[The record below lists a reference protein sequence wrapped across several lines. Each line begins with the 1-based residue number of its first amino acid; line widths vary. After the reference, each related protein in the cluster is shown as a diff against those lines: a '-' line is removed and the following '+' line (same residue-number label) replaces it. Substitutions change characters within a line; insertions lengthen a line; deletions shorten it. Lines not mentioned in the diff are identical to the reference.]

1 MKEFLPKVKELI
13 ESDEIEVRPL
23 ERKNEALKMCEDLKD
38 FSISREKVSWGI
50 PYPGDESQTIYV
62 WVEALLNY
70 WTAVRGKGLWPADL
84 HIIGK
89 DILKFHAIYWP
100 ALLLAAGE
108 ELPKKIFVHGFF
120 TVDGEKMSKTVGNVI
135 DPNEL
140 VKEFGVEATR
150 YLLLSQF
157 SFGRDGDISIEKLKK
172 DYNSDLANGLG
183 NLVNRLKKVEV
194 KSFKEVEPD
203 LENLDFYGVLEEVK
217 SGIRKVDRFLDKEEP
232 WKKNDDS
239 IWAKAW
245 EDLFRVAVLLKP
257 FMPET
262 AEKILKQEKVFFEKK

>member
-1 MKEFLPKVKELI
+1 
-13 ESDEIEVRPL
+13 
-23 ERKNEALKMCEDLKD
+23 
-38 FSISREKVSWGI
+38 
-50 PYPGDESQTIYV
+50 
-62 WVEALLNY
+62 VEGLLNY
-70 WTAVRGKGLWPADL
+70 WTAVRGKDLWPADL

-120 TVDGEKMSKTVGNVI
+120 TVSGDKMSKTVGNVI
-135 DPNEL
+135 DPNDL
-140 VKEFGVEATR
+140 IKEFGVPATR

-157 SFGRDGDISIEKLKK
+157 VFGSDGDISLEKLKK

-194 KSFKEVEPD
+194 KSFKEVSPS
-203 LENLDFYGVLEEVK
+203 LEDLDFYGVLESVK
-217 SGIRKVDRFLDKEEP
+217 SGVRKIDRFLDKEEP
-232 WKKNDDS
+232 WKKDDDS

-245 EDLFRVAVLLKP
+245 EDLFKVALLLKP

-262 AEKILKQEKVFFEKK
+262 AKKILNQEKTVFPKK